1 MGFTVLN
8 YRGKRRRETL
18 IRGSGQRTGSAEM
31 GGGAA
36 GKGGKEALRQAFAVL
51 QHEKISLWRAFA
63 HGASL
68 PSF

>member
-1 MGFTVLN
+1 MGFTVLKC
-8 YRGKRRRETL
+8 REEWRRDAL
-18 IRGSGQRTGSAEM
+18 IRASGQRTGSAEM

-36 GKGGKEALRQAFAVL
+36 GKGGKEALRQAFPVL